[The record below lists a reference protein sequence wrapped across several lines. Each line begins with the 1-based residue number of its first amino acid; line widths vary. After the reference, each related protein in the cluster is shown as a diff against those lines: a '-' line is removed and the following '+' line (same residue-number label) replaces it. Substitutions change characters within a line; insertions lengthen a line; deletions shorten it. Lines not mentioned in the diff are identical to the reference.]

1 MKLRLKAKRNSF
13 NLTIKMNPKGRTYRV
28 LRDSLSSSHVLISPG
43 RCSRPKDA
51 KGKCPFC
58 PGSEHLTP
66 PTLFKLPEE
75 GDWQVRVFANRYPF
89 FPSNEDDEVYGIHE
103 VIVETPK
110 HDALLHQMSVQTIS
124 RAMRVIRDRMSHHG
138 SNERLRAL
146 IAFRNEGLR
155 GGASRKHPH
164 TQLVG
169 LSWLPPRLAKESE
182 AFLNM
187 AEQGRCPLCLAPT
200 DPLIIVEEESFRAFS
215 PPTPRF
221 PHETWIAPVHHEP
234 AFTNLKDAEID
245 DLAALLKKVLSAIAK
260 LSSRGRESKPFDY
273 NLVLHTEPL
282 DEEQGTF
289 HTHIEILPR
298 PEALAGFEIGSGL
311 MVNPIAPEQSVSELR
326 EILFT

>member
-1 MKLRLKAKRNSF
+1 MSLKKKDY
-13 NLTIKMNPKGRTYRV
+13 LL
-28 LRDSLSSSHVLISPG
+28 LRDSLGSSEVLISPG
-43 RCSRPKDA
+43 RYSRPKETKQDA

-58 PGSEHLTP
+58 PGAEHLTP
-66 PTLFKLPEE
+66 PTLLKIPEK
-75 GDWQVRVFANRYPF
+75 GDWKVRVFENRYPF
-89 FPSNEDDEVYGIHE
+89 FPEDENDETYGIHE

-110 HDALLHQMSVQTIS
+110 HDALMHQMPVQTIS
-124 RAMRVIRDRMSHHG
+124 RVMRVIRDRMSHHG

-146 IAFRNEGLR
+146 MAFRNEGLR

-169 LSWLPPRLAKESE
+169 LSWVPPRLVQESE

-187 AEQGRCPLCLAPT
+187 AEKGRCPLCLVTT

-234 AFTNLKDAEID
+234 AFANLKDKKID
-245 DLAALLKKVLSAIAK
+245 DLAALFRKVLSALAQ
-260 LSSRGRESKPFDY
+260 LSSRGRKSSPFDY

-282 DEEQGTF
+282 NDESGTF

-298 PEALAGFEIGSGL
+298 YEALAGFEIGSGL
-311 MVNPIAPEQSVSELR
+311 MVNPIAPQQSVSELR

>member
-1 MKLRLKAKRNSF
+1 MGVKKRDY
-13 NLTIKMNPKGRTYRV
+13 LL
-28 LRDSLSSSHVLISPG
+28 LRDILGSAEVLISPG
-43 RCSRPKDA
+43 RCSRPKEA

-58 PGSEHLTP
+58 PGAEQLTP
-66 PTLFKLPEE
+66 PTLLKIPEK
-75 GDWQVRVFANRYPF
+75 GDWQVRVFENRYPF
-89 FPSNEDDEVYGIHE
+89 FPEDENDEAYGIHE
-103 VIVETPK
+103 VIVETPQ
-110 HDALLHQMSVQTIS
+110 HDALMHEMPVQTIS
-124 RAMRVIRDRMSHHG
+124 RVMRVIRDRMGHHA

-146 IAFRNEGLR
+146 MAFRNEGSH
-155 GGASRKHPH
+155 GGASCKHPH

-169 LSWLPPRLAKESE
+169 LSWVPPRLAKESE

-234 AFTNLKDAEID
+234 AFTNLKDAEIN
-245 DLAALLKKVLSAIAK
+245 DLASLFKKVLSAIAK
-260 LSSRGRESKPFDY
+260 SSLRGQKPGPFDY

-282 DEEQGTF
+282 DDEQGTF

-311 MVNPIAPEQSVSELR
+311 LINPIPPEQAVSELR
-326 EILFT
+326 EVLFSK

>member
-1 MKLRLKAKRNSF
+1 MGLKERDY
-13 NLTIKMNPKGRTYRV
+13 LL
-28 LRDSLSSSHVLISPG
+28 LRDSLGSSEVLISPG
-43 RCSRPKDA
+43 RCSRPKETEQDA

-58 PGSEHLTP
+58 PGNEQLTP
-66 PTLFKLPEE
+66 PTLFRLPEK
-75 GDWQVRVFANRYPF
+75 GNWKIRVFANRYPF
-89 FPSNEDDEVYGIHE
+89 FPSNKNHETYGIHE

-110 HDALLHQMSVQTIS
+110 HDALLHEMPVRTIS
-124 RAMRVIRDRMSHHG
+124 RVMRVIRDRMSHHG

-146 IAFRNEGLR
+146 MAFRNEGLR

-169 LSWLPPRLAKESE
+169 LSWVPPHLVQESE

-187 AEQGRCPLCLAPT
+187 AEKGRCPLCLVTT

-234 AFTNLKDAEID
+234 AFTNLKDKEID
-245 DLAALLKKVLSAIAK
+245 DLAALFRKVLSALAK
-260 LSSRGRESKPFDY
+260 LSSRGKESSPFDY

-282 DEEQGTF
+282 NDESGTF

-298 PEALAGFEIGSGL
+298 YEALAGFEIGSGL
-311 MVNPIAPEQSVSELR
+311 MVNPIVPQQSVSELR